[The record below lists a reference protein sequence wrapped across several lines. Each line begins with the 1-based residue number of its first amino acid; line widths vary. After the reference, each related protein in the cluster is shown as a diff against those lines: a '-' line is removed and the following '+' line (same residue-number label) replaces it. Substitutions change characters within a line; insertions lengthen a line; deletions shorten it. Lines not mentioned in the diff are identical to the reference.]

1 MENIYAYIDIAFNAK
16 KMEIRELENLKVL
29 EGKIQ
34 RMKSIE
40 NFMMKKQFKESKI
53 LKL

>member
-1 MENIYAYIDIAFNAK
+1 MHFVLKTLEIQIWKIYAYIDIAFNAK

-29 EGKIQ
+29 EGKFQ

-40 NFMMKKQFKESKI
+40 I
-53 LKL
+53 I